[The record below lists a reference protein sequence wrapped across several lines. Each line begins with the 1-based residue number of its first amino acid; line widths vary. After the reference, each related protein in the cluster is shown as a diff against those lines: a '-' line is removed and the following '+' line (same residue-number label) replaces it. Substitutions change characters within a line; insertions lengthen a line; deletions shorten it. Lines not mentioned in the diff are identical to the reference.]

1 MCFHTCE
8 FCCRIRTS
16 DTSGNAHS
24 CVSWSV
30 LVKLQWHSSGSGYC
44 PPAVDMGA
52 TGAVIVRNPGMMN
65 GSCLIISHDLN
76 KDLEEPQ
83 ISMKTIALLL
93 LAASAISILGSTG
106 VAFAQDGASS
116 GDSMK
121 LLGAGLAF
129 GIAAGGAGIGLGQ
142 VGAAG
147 LAVISE
153 NPALQSKVFIFV
165 GMVESIAIYG
175 IVMMFIILGQ

>member
-1 MCFHTCE
+1 
-8 FCCRIRTS
+8 
-16 DTSGNAHS
+16 
-24 CVSWSV
+24 
-30 LVKLQWHSSGSGYC
+30 
-44 PPAVDMGA
+44 
-52 TGAVIVRNPGMMN
+52 
-65 GSCLIISHDLN
+65 
-76 KDLEEPQ
+76 
-83 ISMKTIALLL
+83 MKTIVLLL
-93 LAASAISILGSTG
+93 LAAAAISITGSTG
-106 VAFAQDGASS
+106 VAFAQEAGASN

>member
-1 MCFHTCE
+1 M
-8 FCCRIRTS
+8 
-16 DTSGNAHS
+16 
-24 CVSWSV
+24 
-30 LVKLQWHSSGSGYC
+30 K
-44 PPAVDMGA
+44 P
-52 TGAVIVRNPGMMN
+52 
-65 GSCLIISHDLN
+65 II
-76 KDLEEPQ
+76 
-83 ISMKTIALLL
+83 LLL
-93 LAASAISILGSTG
+93 LATIAISATGLTG
-106 VAFAQDGASS
+106 VAYAQGESAAGST
-116 GDSMK
+116 DSMK

-129 GIAAGGAGIGLGQ
+129 GLAAAGAGIGLGQ

>member
-1 MCFHTCE
+1 
-8 FCCRIRTS
+8 
-16 DTSGNAHS
+16 
-24 CVSWSV
+24 
-30 LVKLQWHSSGSGYC
+30 
-44 PPAVDMGA
+44 
-52 TGAVIVRNPGMMN
+52 
-65 GSCLIISHDLN
+65 
-76 KDLEEPQ
+76 
-83 ISMKTIALLL
+83 MKTIVLLL
-93 LAASAISILGSTG
+93 LAAAAISFAGSTG
-106 VAFAQDGASS
+106 IAFAAEDSTSNA
-116 GDSMK
+116 DSMK

-147 LAVISE
+147 LALISE

>member
-1 MCFHTCE
+1 
-8 FCCRIRTS
+8 
-16 DTSGNAHS
+16 
-24 CVSWSV
+24 
-30 LVKLQWHSSGSGYC
+30 
-44 PPAVDMGA
+44 
-52 TGAVIVRNPGMMN
+52 
-65 GSCLIISHDLN
+65 
-76 KDLEEPQ
+76 
-83 ISMKTIALLL
+83 MKTIVLLL

-106 VAFAQDGASS
+106 VAFAAEEGASN

>member
-1 MCFHTCE
+1 
-8 FCCRIRTS
+8 
-16 DTSGNAHS
+16 
-24 CVSWSV
+24 
-30 LVKLQWHSSGSGYC
+30 
-44 PPAVDMGA
+44 
-52 TGAVIVRNPGMMN
+52 
-65 GSCLIISHDLN
+65 
-76 KDLEEPQ
+76 
-83 ISMKTIALLL
+83 MKTIVLLL
-93 LAASAISILGSTG
+93 LAAAAISFTGSTG
-106 VAFAQDGASS
+106 IAFAAEDSAASS
-116 GDSMK
+116 ADSMK

>member
-1 MCFHTCE
+1 MKH
-8 FCCRIRTS
+8 
-16 DTSGNAHS
+16 
-24 CVSWSV
+24 
-30 LVKLQWHSSGSGYC
+30 
-44 PPAVDMGA
+44 
-52 TGAVIVRNPGMMN
+52 IV
-65 GSCLIISHDLN
+65 
-76 KDLEEPQ
+76 
-83 ISMKTIALLL
+83 LLL
-93 LAASAISILGSTG
+93 LATIAISAT
-106 VAFAQDGASS
+106 AFSGLAYAQESSAAGNAS
-116 GDSMK
+116 SMK

-129 GIAAGGAGIGLGQ
+129 GLAAAGAGIGLGQ

>member
-1 MCFHTCE
+1 M
-8 FCCRIRTS
+8 
-16 DTSGNAHS
+16 
-24 CVSWSV
+24 
-30 LVKLQWHSSGSGYC
+30 
-44 PPAVDMGA
+44 
-52 TGAVIVRNPGMMN
+52 
-65 GSCLIISHDLN
+65 
-76 KDLEEPQ
+76 
-83 ISMKTIALLL
+83 LL
-93 LAASAISILGSTG
+93 LAASAISITGSTG
-106 VAFAQDGASS
+106 IAFAQEDSAAGN